1 MVSVS
6 ARLCGADAAISN
18 THFLILN
25 INSDFIL
32 IRTSTTASMLS
43 VYHWSESR
51 WQFVRR
57 ALPFPS
63 WGRYLRHHD
72 HSCEPPANRI
82 HSLYT
87 FRRAPPT
94 VSDWAMMFIW
104 RLTGKITR
112 TALCC
117 VVRPWYSH
125 IFVMKRDVKH
135 QLTVLCC
142 VQQLCTMTC
151 TQFLYSCLLDLDL
164 IFCIFD

>member
-1 MVSVS
+1 LTHWPFGTIEFKTQEITYILNIYRNLLCLLTVANSIVSVQSDKSGFMVMVSVS

-63 WGRYLRHHD
+63 
-72 HSCEPPANRI
+72 
-82 HSLYT
+82 
-87 FRRAPPT
+87 
-94 VSDWAMMFIW
+94 
-104 RLTGKITR
+104 
-112 TALCC
+112 
-117 VVRPWYSH
+117 
-125 IFVMKRDVKH
+125 
-135 QLTVLCC
+135 
-142 VQQLCTMTC
+142 
-151 TQFLYSCLLDLDL
+151 
-164 IFCIFD
+164 